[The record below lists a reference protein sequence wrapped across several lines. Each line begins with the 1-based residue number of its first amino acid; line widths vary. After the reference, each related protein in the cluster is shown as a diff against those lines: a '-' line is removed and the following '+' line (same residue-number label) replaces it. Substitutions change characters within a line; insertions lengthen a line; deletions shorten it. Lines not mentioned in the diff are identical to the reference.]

1 MRPKS
6 AAQKSPGE
14 RVVQEIRR
22 ARCEHYL
29 AEDKIRIVLDGLRG
43 GDVIAQGVGLRR
55 PAQATAKLPSTRSR
69 MAPRADCPER
79 RAMPVTERYPAWI

>member
-1 MRPKS
+1 MKRFLLV
-6 AAQKSPGE
+6 E
-14 RVVQEIRR
+14 ET
-22 ARCEHYL
+22 
-29 AEDKIRIVLDGLRG
+29 VLQHGVLM
-43 GDVIAQGVGLRR
+43 VIAQGVGLRR